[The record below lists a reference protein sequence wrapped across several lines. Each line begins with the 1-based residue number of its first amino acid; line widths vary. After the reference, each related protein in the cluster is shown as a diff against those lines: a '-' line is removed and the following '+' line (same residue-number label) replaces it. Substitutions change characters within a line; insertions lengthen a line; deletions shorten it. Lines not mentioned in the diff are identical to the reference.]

1 MPITWELTS
10 TPFMFIMQP
19 TVMFI
24 MHIRAFIRP
33 SRENKD
39 NTKNIDNKQVEK
51 GHEYKS
57 IKDSSVYVRQQS

>member
-1 MPITWELTS
+1 
-10 TPFMFIMQP
+10 MFIMQP